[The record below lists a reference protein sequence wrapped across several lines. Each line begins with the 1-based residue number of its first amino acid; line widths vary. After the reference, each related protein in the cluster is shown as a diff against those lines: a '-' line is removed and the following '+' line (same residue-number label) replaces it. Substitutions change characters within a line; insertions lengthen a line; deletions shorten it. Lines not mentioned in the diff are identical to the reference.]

1 MCSSYQALRFTILA
15 AFSVSI
21 FFNISVASV
30 GKTSHDWTPIKNLS
44 NPEVAKAG
52 KYAVIEHNLRAH
64 TSLAFVRV
72 VDGKIKWINT
82 GIGYKLTIAAKN
94 DNTSWRIYVAVVDDS
109 IYMNCIN
116 CLKLQSFKGPI
127 GSS

>member
-1 MCSSYQALRFTILA
+1 MCSSYQALRFTILTF
-15 AFSVSI
+15 FSVSI

-52 KYAVIEHNLRAH
+52 KYAVTEHNLRAH

-82 GIGYKLTIAAKN
+82 GVGYKLTIAAKN

-116 CLKLQSFKGPI
+116 CLKLKSFKGPI